1 MELPPLSLEEA
12 EAIHVAVMEEYPEE
26 PSGVLDRGL
35 LESALLRPAHAAEYE
50 NADEYEQA
58 ATLLWGLVKAHAF
71 VQGNKRTA
79 TAISF
84 FFLERAGYRI
94 SAPDSAVLEIVYAVD
109 SGEASVETVAE
120 WFGRHTTYPE

>member
-35 LESALLRPAHAAEYE
+35 LAL
-50 NADEYEQA
+50 
-58 ATLLWGLVKAHAF
+58 GLVKAHAF

-109 SGEASVETVAE
+109 SGEASIETVAE
-120 WFGRHTTYPE
+120 WFRRHTTYPE

>member
-1 MELPPLSLEEA
+1 VELPPLSLEEA

-35 LESALLRPAHAAEYE
+35 LAL
-50 NADEYEQA
+50 
-58 ATLLWGLVKAHAF
+58 GLVKAHAF

-84 FFLERAGYRI
+84 FFLERAGYR
-94 SAPDSAVLEIVYAVD
+94 SAPRTAQCSKSSTLWIR
-109 SGEASVETVAE
+109 
-120 WFGRHTTYPE
+120 GRPA

>member
-1 MELPPLSLEEA
+1 VELPRLSLEEA
-12 EAIHVAVMEEYPEE
+12 EAIYVAVMEEYPEE

-35 LESALLRPAHAAEYE
+35 LESAL
-50 NADEYEQA
+50 
-58 ATLLWGLVKAHAF
+58 GLVKAHAF

-84 FFLERAGYRI
+84 FFLERAGYWI

-109 SGEASVETVAE
+109 SGGASVETVAE
-120 WFGRHTTYPE
+120 WFRRHTTYPE

>member
-12 EAIHVAVMEEYPEE
+12 EGIHAAVMEEYPEE
-26 PSGVLDRGL
+26 PSGVLDGGL
-35 LESALLRPAHAAEYE
+35 LESALLRPTHAAGYA

-84 FFLERAGYRI
+84 FFLERAGYKI
-94 SAPDSAVLEIVYAVD
+94 SAPDSAVLEIVYAVN
-109 SGEASVETVAE
+109 SGKAGVEIVTE
-120 WFGRHTTYPE
+120 WFRRHATYPE

>member
-12 EAIHVAVMEEYPEE
+12 EAIHAAVMEEYPEE

-35 LESALLRPAHAAEYE
+35 LESALLRPAHAAEYA

-84 FFLERAGYRI
+84 FFPGTRRI
-94 SAPDSAVLEIVYAVD
+94 PDQRPGQRSARNRLRC
-109 SGEASVETVAE
+109 G
-120 WFGRHTTYPE
+120 FGGSQRGDRGGVVPPTHNLS

>member
-35 LESALLRPAHAAEYE
+35 LALGPCQSPRFRSRKQAH
-50 NADEYEQA
+50 
-58 ATLLWGLVKAHAF
+58 
-71 VQGNKRTA
+71 A

-109 SGEASVETVAE
+109 SGEASIETVAE
-120 WFGRHTTYPE
+120 WFRRHTTYPE